1 MPDVL
6 EKVEIGRCPRCKS
19 KNIEIYNS
27 DWDGE
32 YFWYECECHDCK
44 TQFDQLF
51 EMKYLGVNNIQ
62 E

>member
-1 MPDVL
+1 MADVL
-6 EKVEIGRCPRCKS
+6 EKVEIGHCPRCKG

-51 EMKYLGVNNIQ
+51 EMRYLGVNNIQ